1 MSSYDRVSIIKR
13 EGPWMEEREYLTMSH
28 RKESE
33 SESENEKIKRQ
44 SVTDEFLFQ

>member
-33 SESENEKIKRQ
+33 NEKIKRQ